1 MSYHLMIIALREE
14 NSEPFFFFL
23 SKADANIHLMQEIKS
38 ILALGFRNM
47 SKAKMPCKNSV
58 ICVQHMMG
66 FALYVCSWQN
76 TMRKYGSD
84 TEQ

>member
-14 NSEPFFFFL
+14 NSEPFFLFL

-47 SKAKMPCKNSV
+47 SKMPYKNS
-58 ICVQHMMG
+58 IIRVQHMMG